1 MPADVY
7 LKTTNY
13 PARPYAGPRILH
25 MQQLVPPACPPTATN
40 YSITVPVAGPGR
52 GQGRAK
58 GEAGRRG
65 LLALPLTLGMSPDG
79 TPQLC
84 LKSTLLVDSALQ
96 CPFM

>member
-25 MQQLVPPACPPTATN
+25 MQQLVPRACPPTSTN
-40 YSITVPVAGPGR
+40 HSIMVPAAGPG
-52 GQGRAK
+52 GGKGRAR
-58 GEAGRRG
+58 GEAERRG
-65 LLALPLTLGMSPDG
+65 LLALPLALGMPPAG

-84 LKSTLLVDSALQ
+84 LESTVGGLCSPVSLH
-96 CPFM
+96 